1 MMSLTVCLM
10 PHLNQFLINKI
21 MNKNQMISIFKI
33 RTRVQFKK
41 LYDKNHE
48 AFSFNIFRNAL
59 IFKLAAE
66 TINHKQNKLFKS

>member
-1 MMSLTVCLM
+1 
-10 PHLNQFLINKI
+10 

-41 LYDKNHE
+41 IYDKNHE

-66 TINHKQNKLFKS
+66 AMNYKQK

>member
-1 MMSLTVCLM
+1 M
-10 PHLNQFLINKI
+10 NQ
-21 MNKNQMISIFKI
+21 NQMISIFRI

-41 LYDKNHE
+41 LYDKNHD

-66 TINHKQNKLFKS
+66 AINYKQNKLFES